1 MVDLNKLDWR
11 NDADHI
17 RIDHSDWND
26 LVDYLLE
33 SGYRESKSSYK
44 TTKRSFSLGVFK
56 YDDDK
61 QDKSLYLMNWEGELK
76 HFYTFND
83 EEKND
88 DTHVGGG
95 EALRAINLRFLNQYK
110 TSFTNA
116 FGVWPRGKL
125 DKYAKSKEK
134 EYHYTLEQCNDAL
147 PPLIE
152 CDEFQKDKHL
162 KHIYKADVSS
172 AYPYELTLPLPTMKG
187 MKGPLKGAIEPEEG
201 YVAYWI
207 KSGHVIEGAEGGV
220 DTRRLLTDPLYK
232 DRHKFKEVTDKEITY
247 LLPYSEY
254 DLSDI
259 INDLYNNRKTNPF
272 NKGIMNSF
280 VGKLRSRKYYQR
292 AYMGHISAL
301 VYARHIKYMCDLDY
315 VLKANGN
322 HPIMYATDSIMWQGS
337 YCEVADTEKYLG
349 SFVLEYAD
357 FDAAYKGC
365 GSYVLADPE
374 TGTILMNKHQGVSAE
389 TWKRARIETIEDF
402 LKIKYEIKEF
412 YNKNTHKF
420 ELRRT

>member
-11 NDADHI
+11 HDATHI
-17 RIDHSDWND
+17 KIDHTDWND
-26 LVDYLLE
+26 IVDILE
-33 SGYRESKSSYK
+33 EEGYRESPSKYK
-44 TTKRSFSLGVFK
+44 TTKRNFAPGTYMF
-56 YDDDK
+56 DDDK
-61 QDKSLYLMNWEGELK
+61 RDKDLYLINFDGELI
-76 HFYTFND
+76 HYYTFND

-88 DTHVGGG
+88 ETHVTGSA
-95 EALRAINLRFLNQYK
+95 ALREINFRFLNQYK
-110 TSFTNA
+110 TSFTAA
-116 FGVWPRGKL
+116 FGVWKPGKE
-125 DKYAKSKEK
+125 DKNSKSKEK

-147 PPLIE
+147 PALIE

-172 AYPYELTLPLPTMKG
+172 AYPYELTLPLPTLQG
-187 MKGPLKGAIEPEEG
+187 AIGPLEGAIEPEEG

-232 DRHKFKEVTDKEITY
+232 DRHKFKAVPANEITY

-254 DLSDI
+254 DLSAI
-259 INDLYNNRKTNPF
+259 INDLYDNRKTNPF

-280 VGKLRSRKYYQR
+280 IGMLRSRKYYQR

-301 VYARHIKYMCDLDY
+301 VYARHIQYMCDLDY

-322 HPIMYATDSIMWQGS
+322 HPVMYATDSIMWQGNS
-337 YCEVADTEKYLG
+337 CEVADTEKYLG
-349 SFVLEYAD
+349 SFTLEYAD
-357 FDAAYKGC
+357 YDAAYKGC

-374 TGTILMNKHQGVSAE
+374 TGAIVMNKHQGVSAE
-389 TWKRARIETIEDF
+389 TWRRARIESIEDF
-402 LKIKYEIKEF
+402 LKIKYEIKEVF
-412 YNKNTHKF
+412 NKTTHRF